1 MVGGFGTRGFGTR
14 WLELG
19 QKHRLVAVGTWLAC
33 AWLAGCGATSSN
45 PDMPNAGASGVGGGA
60 SGAGTG
66 GSTAGG
72 SAAGSSTTGGST
84 AVSTAGN
91 PGGGSG
97 GSTAGAGGTMGAGGD
112 GPRQVHTGQVA
123 VVNRFTSGL
132 SMTVYFIESSSGSS
146 SATCTAQS
154 ANGCTLT
161 VCDDGSSTAMS
172 TYASA
177 GTVTLSSAD
186 LPSPLSISPDANN
199 GYMSPLGAPSGTF
212 GGGEHF
218 DLAASGGDVPAFQ
231 VAMDVPLV
239 LLLSQPLFATTS
251 PGIFVSQSQ
260 DLALTWTRGVE
271 NVSFYIQASSARADG
286 LPGGAS
292 LICNFPSTDGAAVI
306 PAALLSKLP
315 LDTKLYPYTT
325 ITQQIKAGDYDVL
338 VAYVTAIANPDKS
351 VIPSFILAE

>member
-1 MVGGFGTRGFGTR
+1 
-14 WLELG
+14 
-19 QKHRLVAVGTWLAC
+19 
-33 AWLAGCGATSSN
+33 
-45 PDMPNAGASGVGGGA
+45 
-60 SGAGTG
+60 
-66 GSTAGG
+66 
-72 SAAGSSTTGGST
+72 
-84 AVSTAGN
+84 
-91 PGGGSG
+91 
-97 GSTAGAGGTMGAGGD
+97 MGAGGD

-132 SMTVYFIESSSGSS
+132 SMTVYFIDSSNGSS
-146 SATCTAQS
+146 SATCFAES

-161 VCDDGSSTAMS
+161 VCDDGPSTGMS

-186 LPSPLSISPDANN
+186 LASPLSISPDANN
-199 GYMSPLGAPSGTF
+199 SYVSPPAAPSATF
-212 GGGEHF
+212 AGGEHF

-239 LLLSQPLFATTS
+239 LLLSQPLYAQSS
-251 PGIFVSQSQ
+251 PGLFVSKSQ
-260 DLALTWTRGVE
+260 DLSLTWTRGGE
-271 NVSFYIQASSARADG
+271 NISFYIQASSARADG

-292 LICNFPSTDGAAVI
+292 LICNFPSIDGTAVI
-306 PAALLSKLP
+306 PATLLSKLP

-325 ITQQIKAGDYDVL
+325 VTKTIRAGDYDVL